1 VSQTKCETHVQDVAL
16 KNAEMRD
23 PSTTHGTVITHF
35 CVARRQGVKG
45 SKHVVVAR
53 GEVRAVRRMFW
64 GSPVQ
69 LRQFFLG

>member
-35 CVARRQGVKG
+35 CVARRQGAK
-45 SKHVVVAR
+45 KCMR
-53 GEVRAVRRMFW
+53 QEYTVREKTENFKIKIYD
-64 GSPVQ
+64 
-69 LRQFFLG
+69 LY